1 MLSVLYDYVPFLRA
15 FMLNWRYF
23 VTILINELLV
33 LVQIL
38 INGLFGSI
46 RIEGRT
52 FWEYQRRNQN
62 A

>member
-33 LVQIL
+33 QIL
-38 INGLFGSI
+38 INGLSGSI
-46 RIEGRT
+46 RIEGRN